1 MHCRAVGCASVRLG
15 LFAQTQCLDNGA
27 IAFDVAVF
35 EVVEQGAA
43 LTYELHE
50 SAFSR
55 MIFTVGSHV
64 FRQVGDTV

>member
-1 MHCRAVGCASVRLG
+1 MGVFVSALPSSRLCECEAWLICA
-15 LFAQTQCLDNGA
+15 
-27 IAFDVAVF
+27 